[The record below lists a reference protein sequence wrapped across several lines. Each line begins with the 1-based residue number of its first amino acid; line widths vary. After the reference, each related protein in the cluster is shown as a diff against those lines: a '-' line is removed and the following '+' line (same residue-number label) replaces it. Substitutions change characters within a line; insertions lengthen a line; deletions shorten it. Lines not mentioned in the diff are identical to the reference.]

1 MASKMSE
8 EFQKEFNGWQFEVES
23 SFPMWAQKLADE
35 AKKQSSTYGA
45 AKRWLN
51 SQKPDLTGQL
61 TGTPQE
67 QFYVL
72 LRAIFD
78 DARIILQKEQDK
90 INIED

>member
-8 EFQKEFNGWQFEVES
+8 EFAKEFNGWQFEVKS
-23 SFPMWAQKLADE
+23 SFHNWAKKLADE

-51 SQKPDLTGQL
+51 DQKPDLKGQL